1 MAEGHPEDS
10 SENLAVPK
18 NLGAKTVI
26 EWERKE
32 RRFGLAGLYDKKTE
46 RGNRD
51 RRLTADEL
59 MNVGRI
65 VSKYLDDQ
73 QPSQTM
79 IFGEVKD
86 AFDDENKKRPAEGQ
100 PEPVCPSRERYEA
113 FPRRPLSPSRRA
125 ACVAVI
131 WAAPQQCHDALQTS
145 SI

>member
-10 SENLAVPK
+10 SENRAVPK

-86 AFDDENKKRPAEGQ
+86 AFDDENKKRRGEGQ

-113 FPRRPLSPSRRA
+113 FPRRTLSPSRRV